1 MSFELKEVINN
12 QNCLLQSD
20 SVRNGGVTKTVIFLF
35 NLKKNQETVLLVL
48 KITKPNFLI
57 SKCFGEK

>member
-20 SVRNGGVTKTVIFLF
+20 SVRNGGVTKTVIYFFLI
-35 NLKKNQETVLLVL
+35 NKNQGTVPLVL
-48 KITKPNFLI
+48 KMTKPSFLI
-57 SKCFGEK
+57 VKCFGEK

>member
-20 SVRNGGVTKTVIFLF
+20 SVRNGGVTKTVIFFLIK
-35 NLKKNQETVLLVL
+35 NNQETVLLVL
-48 KITKPNFLI
+48 KITKPNFFIL
-57 SKCFGEK
+57 KCFGEK

>member
-20 SVRNGGVTKTVIFLF
+20 SVRNGGVTKTVIYFF
-35 NLKKNQETVLLVL
+35 N
-48 KITKPNFLI
+48 
-57 SKCFGEK
+57 